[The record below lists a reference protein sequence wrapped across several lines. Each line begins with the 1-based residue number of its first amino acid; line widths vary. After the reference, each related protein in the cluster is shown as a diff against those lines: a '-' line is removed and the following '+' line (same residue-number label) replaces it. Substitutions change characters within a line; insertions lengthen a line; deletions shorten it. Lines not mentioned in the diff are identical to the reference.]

1 MTPENKAD
9 SLAIRYYRLFKV
21 DLENSIQVN
30 EAKRCAI
37 IVADEIIKALQGNLF
52 VKSQIKYW
60 QEVKD
65 ELEKL

>member
-1 MTPENKAD
+1 MTPENKAVN
-9 SLAIRYYRLFKV
+9 LVRKYHYLFKV
-21 DLENSIQVN
+21 DLGNSIDIN

-60 QEVKD
+60 QEVKT